1 MLEFCGLEWDA
12 SVLDFHKHERA
23 IKTASAS
30 QVRKPIYESSVARWR
45 NYEKFLGPL
54 VAELGDL
61 AR

>member
-1 MLEFCGLEWDA
+1 
-12 SVLDFHKHERA
+12 
-23 IKTASAS
+23 
-30 QVRKPIYESSVARWR
+30 VRKPIYESSVARWR